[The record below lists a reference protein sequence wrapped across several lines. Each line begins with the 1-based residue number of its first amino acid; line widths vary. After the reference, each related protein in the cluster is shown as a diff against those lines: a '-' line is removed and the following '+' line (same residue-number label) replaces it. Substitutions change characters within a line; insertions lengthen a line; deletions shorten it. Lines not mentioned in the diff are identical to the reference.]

1 MILVTIT
8 NESGWLRRY
17 ESGGDAPRLT
27 HSCAYGCYVDL
38 LPATINQFYSDAP
51 EKFGVTSD
59 LREGLFFNGMTK
71 PEGVA

>member
-1 MILVTIT
+1 MILVTLT

-17 ESGGDAPRLT
+17 ESGGDMPRLT

-38 LPATINQFYSDAP
+38 LPATISHFYSDPP
-51 EKFGVTSD
+51 EAFVVFSD
-59 LREGLFFNGMTK
+59 MREGLFFNGMTK